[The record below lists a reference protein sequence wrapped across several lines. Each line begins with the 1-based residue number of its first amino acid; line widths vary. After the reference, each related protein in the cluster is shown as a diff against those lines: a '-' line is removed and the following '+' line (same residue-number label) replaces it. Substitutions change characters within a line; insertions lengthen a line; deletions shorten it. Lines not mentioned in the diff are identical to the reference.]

1 MDETPGILDVLKEK
15 ENTKV
20 TFFTHTDKMDKEGV
34 PELMKRI
41 IEEVRCYIVYLTTIS

>member
-1 MDETPGILDVLKEK
+1 MDETPGILDILQEK
-15 ENTKV
+15 ENIKV
-20 TFFTHTDKMDKEGV
+20 TFFAHTDKMDKEGV